1 MHATVWLVGTHG
13 PTQFR
18 GESTA
23 TGFEYI
29 FPAIRGVQAGREY
42 YASMCPLSLI
52 PKIFLFDEEE
62 LAPEVRAQR
71 VLNKGRVPA
80 LARYIIDNPD
90 DYVFSAL
97 TASVD
102 GTMRFVSASGQ
113 GLGMRIGQL
122 HVPMASRVLIN
133 DGQHRRA
140 AIEAALR
147 DNPSLGDET
156 IAVVFFHDAGLER
169 SQQMFADLNRHA
181 VRPAR
186 SIGVLYD
193 HRDELSKLTRLLAL
207 KSPALR
213 GFVDMESSTLSGRSG
228 KLFTLSALY
237 YATTALLQDIDVSEK
252 QAYDLA
258 AGYWEAIDQLVP
270 EWGLVRKRSLSAA
283 EIRRQYLH
291 THGIA
296 LHALGRLGNTL
307 LQESLDPEI
316 WRPQLDPLGQ
326 VDWSRNNCDWEG
338 RAIVGGRVSKS
349 HQNVVLTVNYLRQH
363 LSLELTTEEKQ
374 AEDAYLRGE
383 R

>member
-1 MHATVWLVGTHG
+1 VDRVGTQALAKQG
-13 PTQFR
+13 GDAT
-18 GESTA
+18 TA
-23 TGFEYI
+23 GFEYT

-42 YASMCPLSLI
+42 YVSMCPLRLI
-52 PKIFLFDEEE
+52 PKIFLFDEDE

-80 LARYIIDNPD
+80 LARYILENPD

-102 GTMRFVSASGQ
+102 GVMRFVGVADQ
-113 GLGMRIGQL
+113 GPGLRVGQL
-122 HVPMASRVLIN
+122 RIPMASRFLIN

-140 AIEAALR
+140 AIEAALKE
-147 DNPSLGDET
+147 NPSLGDET

-193 HRDELSKLTRLLAL
+193 HRDELSQLTRLLVL
-207 KSPALR
+207 KCPVFR
-213 GFVDMESSTLSGRSG
+213 NFVEMESSNLSARSR

-237 YATTALLQDIDVSEK
+237 SAMSALLQGVELTSGKDGERLSWS
-252 QAYDLA
+252 
-258 AGYWEAIDQLVP
+258 YWEAIDALIP
-270 EWGLVRKRSLSAA
+270 DWGEVRRRSLSAS
-283 EIRRQYLH
+283 EIRKQYLH

-296 LHALGRLGNTL
+296 LHALGLLGNTL
-307 LQESLDPEI
+307 LRDSLDPEE
-316 WRPQLDPLGQ
+316 WKPRLAPLGS
-326 VDWSRNNCDWEG
+326 VDWSRTNPDWEG
-338 RAIVGGRVSKS
+338 RAIIGGRVSKN
-349 HQNVVLTVNYLRQH
+349 HQNVALTVNYLRKQ
-363 LSLELTTEEKQ
+363 LGLELTADEQQ
-374 AEDAYLRGE
+374 AEDAYQRGE

>member
-1 MHATVWLVGTHG
+1 MGAHGQGLHGSEAT
-13 PTQFR
+13 
-18 GESTA
+18 TA
-23 TGFEYI
+23 GFEYT

-42 YASMCPLSLI
+42 YVSMCPLRLI
-52 PKIFLFDEEE
+52 PRIFLFDEDE

-80 LARYIIDNPD
+80 LARYILENPD

-102 GTMRFVSASGQ
+102 GAMRFVGVSDQ
-113 GLGMRIGQL
+113 GPGMRVGQL
-122 HVPMASRVLIN
+122 HIPMASQFLIN

-140 AIEAALR
+140 AIETALKE
-147 DNPSLGDET
+147 NPALGDET

-193 HRDELSKLTRLLAL
+193 HRDELSQLTRLLAL
-207 KSPALR
+207 KCPVFR
-213 GFVDMESSTLSGRSG
+213 NFVEMESSNLSARSR

-237 YATTALLQDIDVSEK
+237 SATSALLQGLELKSSKEAE
-252 QAYDLA
+252 QLSW
-258 AGYWEAIDQLVP
+258 GFWEAVDDLIPD
-270 EWGLVRKRSLSAA
+270 WGEVRRKALSAA
-283 EIRRQYLH
+283 EVRKQDLH

-296 LHALGRLGNTL
+296 LHAIGLLGNTL
-307 LQESLDPEI
+307 LHESLDPEE
-316 WRPQLDPLGQ
+316 WKPRLTPLRD
-326 VDWSRNNCDWEG
+326 VDWSRTNPEWEG
-338 RAIVGGRVSKS
+338 RAIIGGRVSKN
-349 HQNVVLTVNYLRQH
+349 HQNVVLTVNHLRLQ
-363 LSLELTTEEKQ
+363 LGLELSTEEKQ
-374 AEDAYLRGE
+374 AEDAYQRGE

>member
-1 MHATVWLVGTHG
+1 MGTHG
-13 PTQFR
+13 LGRQDGDAT
-18 GESTA
+18 TA
-23 TGFEYI
+23 GFEYI

-42 YASMCPLSLI
+42 YVSMCPLRLI
-52 PKIFLFDEEE
+52 PKIFLFDEDE

-80 LARYIIDNPD
+80 LARYILENPD

-102 GTMRFVSASGQ
+102 GSMRFIGVSDQ
-113 GLGMRIGQL
+113 GPGMRVGQL
-122 HVPMASRVLIN
+122 HIPMASRFLIN

-147 DNPSLGDET
+147 ENPPLGDET

-193 HRDELSKLTRLLAL
+193 HRDELSQLTRLLAL
-207 KSPALR
+207 KCPVFR
-213 GFVDMESSTLSGRSG
+213 NYVEMESSTLSARSRR
-228 KLFTLSALY
+228 LFTLSALY
-237 YATTALLQDIDVSEK
+237 SATSALLQGLEVEGK
-252 QAYDLA
+252 QGESLA
-258 AGYWEAIDQLVP
+258 WSFWEAVDELIPDWR
-270 EWGLVRKRSLSAA
+270 EVRGRALSAA
-283 EIRRQYLH
+283 EMRKQYLH

-296 LHALGRLGNTL
+296 LHALGLLGNTL
-307 LQESLDPEI
+307 LRESLDPEE
-316 WRPQLDPLGQ
+316 WKPRLAPLQ
-326 VDWSRNNCDWEG
+326 DVDWSRTNPDWEG
-338 RAIVGGRVSKS
+338 RAIIGGRVSKN
-349 HQNVVLTVNYLRQH
+349 HQNVVLTVNYLRQQ
-363 LSLELTTEEKQ
+363 LGLELSIEEQQ
-374 AEDAYLRGE
+374 AEAAYQRGE

>member
-1 MHATVWLVGTHG
+1 MGTHG
-13 PTQFR
+13 LGQHGGVAT
-18 GESTA
+18 TA
-23 TGFEYI
+23 GFEYI

-42 YASMCPLSLI
+42 YVSMCPLRLI
-52 PKIFLFDEEE
+52 PRIFLFDEDE

-80 LARYIIDNPD
+80 LARYILENPD

-102 GTMRFVSASGQ
+102 GAMRFVGVSDQ
-113 GLGMRIGQL
+113 GPGMRVGQL
-122 HVPMASRVLIN
+122 HIPMASQFLIN

-140 AIEAALR
+140 AIEAALKE
-147 DNPSLGDET
+147 NQALGDET

-193 HRDELSKLTRLLAL
+193 HRDELSQLTRLLAL
-207 KSPALR
+207 KCPVFR
-213 GFVDMESSTLSGRSG
+213 NFVEMESSNLSARSR

-237 YATTALLQDIDVSEK
+237 SATSALLRGLELKSSKEAEQLSWGFW
-252 QAYDLA
+252 QAVDDLIPD
-258 AGYWEAIDQLVP
+258 WRE
-270 EWGLVRKRSLSAA
+270 VRRKTLSAA
-283 EIRRQYLH
+283 EVRKQDLH

-296 LHALGRLGNTL
+296 LHAIGLLGNTL
-307 LQESLDPEI
+307 LRESLDPEE
-316 WRPQLDPLGQ
+316 WKPRLSPLRD
-326 VDWSRNNCDWEG
+326 VDWSRTNPEWEG
-338 RAIVGGRVSKS
+338 RAIIGGRVSKN
-349 HQNVVLTVNYLRQH
+349 HQNVVLTVNHLRQQ
-363 LSLELTTEEKQ
+363 LGLELSTEEKQ
-374 AEDAYLRGE
+374 AEDAYQRGE